1 MDTNR
6 IPSEDE
12 LKRLLERSQQDFED
26 HLVQMLEQLRQ
37 RGVAEGLRLRGP
49 SRLFHPDDD
58 DTLTLEERSALH
70 LLAAAVRKRKRVP

>member
-6 IPSEDE
+6 IPGEDE
-12 LKRLLERSQQDFED
+12 LRQLLERTQHDIED
-26 HLVQMLEQLRQ
+26 QLVQMLEQLRHGAA
-37 RGVAEGLRLRGP
+37 GVRLP
-49 SRLFHPDDD
+49 DPPRLFRPDDD